1 MLLVHKFLLDLREEV
16 TLSLGRLPD
25 CVCLVI
31 GLGVLAGSPEISPL
45 KRFVDRRRT

>member
-25 CVCLVI
+25 RVSLVI
-31 GLGVLAGSPEISPL
+31 GLGVLVGSPGLSAL
-45 KRFVDRRRT
+45 KRLVDRRRT